1 MPLWSLI
8 YSFTFHFQT
17 NYRMS
22 APICALLRS
31 IGQECGGPPDAAAV
45 AREEGGSLPSWL
57 LLGCGLGAAVVAGL
71 AITAAAYFACRRRAT
86 PPVGWPRLND
96 SRGLPLLELTLPRWV
111 GRSGLWSFNLKSSRL
126 NTSSSSEASVSAQ
139 DLTRIR

>member
-1 MPLWSLI
+1 MSLWSLI

-31 IGQECGGPPDAAAV
+31 IGQECGGPPEAAAV
-45 AREEGGSLPSWL
+45 AQEEGGSLPSWL

-71 AITAAAYFACRRRAT
+71 AISAAAYFACRRKAT
-86 PPVGWPRLND
+86 PAVGWPRLND
-96 SRGLPLLELTLPRWV
+96 SRGLPLLELTLPR
-111 GRSGLWSFNLKSSRL
+111 
-126 NTSSSSEASVSAQ
+126 
-139 DLTRIR
+139 